1 MSNEE
6 LVAAIQAGDTERI
19 GALWEQV
26 AGLCCWKA
34 KQVMT
39 ALDLRGSSCGVELDD
54 LMQTGYIALA
64 QAVETYQPE
73 HSAFSTWYV
82 YYLKKAF
89 AELTGFHTKQGR
101 LEPLNT
107 LYMSMDAP
115 VSDETDSADYGAFIP
130 DGKAAAVLEAV
141 EDREY
146 REQLHDT
153 MERMLAAMPD
163 NCREV
168 LRLRYYRDMTLSDCG
183 ELLGVGAERVRQ
195 MECRGLRFLRRP
207 QNAATL
213 YSFYDFNFYAGTGA
227 GAFSHS
233 GMSVQERYLIVEEER
248 REREAKRRAE
258 KQAKQQN
265 AVDIATQRAE
275 ERLAAM
281 TPEEKQRLLAA
292 YGYA

>member
-6 LVAAIQAGDTERI
+6 LVAAIQAGEAERM
-19 GALWEQV
+19 GGLWEQV

-34 KQVMT
+34 KQVML

-64 QAVETYQPE
+64 QSVETYQPK
-73 HSAFSTWYV
+73 HGAFSTWYV

-107 LYMSMDAP
+107 LYLSMYAP
-115 VSDETDSADYGAFIP
+115 VSDETDSAVYGAFIP

-141 EDREY
+141 EDLEY

-168 LRLRYYRDMTLSDCG
+168 LRLRYYRDLTLSDCG
-183 ELLGVGAERVRQ
+183 QLLGVTPESVRK

-258 KQAKQQN
+258 QQARQNN
-265 AVDIATQRAE
+265 AVDLAAQRAE

-281 TPEEKQRLLAA
+281 TTEEKARLLAA
-292 YGYA
+292 HGF

>member
-6 LVAAIQAGDTERI
+6 LVAAIQAGEAEHM

-34 KQVMT
+34 KQVIT

-54 LMQTGYIALA
+54 LMQTGYLA
-64 QAVETYQPE
+64 MCEAVETFQPE
-73 HSAFSTWYV
+73 QGAFSTWYI

-107 LYMSMDAP
+107 LYLSMDAP
-115 VSDETDSADYGAFIP
+115 VSDETDSADCGAFIP

-183 ELLGVGAERVRQ
+183 QLLGVTPESVRK

-213 YSFYDFNFYAGTGA
+213 YSFYDFNFYAGTGS

-233 GMSVQERYLIVEEER
+233 GMSVQERYLVIQEER

-281 TPEEKQRLLAA
+281 TPEEKSQLLAA

>member
-6 LVAAIQAGDTERI
+6 LAVAIQAGEAERM
-19 GALWEQV
+19 GELWEQV

-34 KQVMT
+34 KQVMM
-39 ALDLRGSSCGVELDD
+39 ALDIRGSSCGVELDD
-54 LMQTGYIALA
+54 LMQTGYLAMA

-73 HSAFSTWYV
+73 HGAFSTWYV

-89 AELTGFHTKQGR
+89 ADLTGFHTKQGR

-107 LYMSMDAP
+107 LYLSMDAP

-183 ELLGVGAERVRQ
+183 QLLGVTPESVRK
-195 MECRGLRFLRRP
+195 MECRGLRFLRKP

-227 GAFSHS
+227 GAFTYS
-233 GMSVQERYLIVEEER
+233 GMSVQERYLIAEEER
-248 REREAKRRAE
+248 RERAEQRRAE
-258 KQAKQQN
+258 KQAKGQN
-265 AVDIATQRAE
+265 AVDLATQRAE
-275 ERLAAM
+275 QRLAAM
-281 TPEEKQRLLAA
+281 TPEEKARLLAA

>member
-1 MSNEE
+1 MSNEG
-6 LVAAIQAGDTERI
+6 LVAAIQAGEAERM

-39 ALDLRGSSCGVELDD
+39 ALDIRGRSCGVELDD

-64 QAVETYQPE
+64 QAVETYQQE
-73 HSAFSTWYV
+73 HGAFSTWYI

-107 LYMSMDAP
+107 LYLSMDAP

-130 DGKAAAVLEAV
+130 DGKAAAVLEVV
-141 EDREY
+141 EDLEY

-183 ELLGVGAERVRQ
+183 QLLGVTPESVRK

-213 YSFYDFNFYAGTGA
+213 YSFYDFNFYAGTGS

-258 KQAKQQN
+258 QQARQNN
-265 AVDIATQRAE
+265 AVDLAAQRAE
-275 ERLAAM
+275 QRVAAM
-281 TPEEKQRLLAA
+281 TPEEKQRLLEA

>member
-6 LVAAIQAGDTERI
+6 LVAAIQAGEADRMAE
-19 GALWEQV
+19 LWEQV

-64 QAVETYQPE
+64 QAVETFQPE
-73 HSAFSTWYV
+73 HGAFSTWYV

-101 LEPLNT
+101 IEPLNT
-107 LYMSMDAP
+107 LYLSMDAP
-115 VSDETDSADYGAFIP
+115 VSDETDSAGYGAFIP

-153 MERMLAAMPD
+153 MERMLASMPD

-168 LRLRYYRDMTLSDCG
+168 IRLRYYRDMTLSDCG
-183 ELLGVGAERVRQ
+183 QLLGVTPESVRK

-213 YSFYDFNFYAGTGA
+213 YSFYDFNFYAGTGS

-233 GMSVQERYLIVEEER
+233 GMSVQERYLVIQEER
-248 REREAKRRAE
+248 RTRAEQQRAE
-258 KQAKQQN
+258 KQARQNN
-265 AVDIATQRAE
+265 AVDLAAQRAE
-275 ERLAAM
+275 QRVAAM
-281 TPEEKQRLLAA
+281 TTEEKSQLLAA

>member
-6 LVAAIQAGDTERI
+6 LAEAIQAGEAERM
-19 GALWEQV
+19 GELWEQV
-26 AGLCCWKA
+26 AGLCWWKS

-39 ALDLRGSSCGVELDD
+39 ALDLRGSSCGVEIED

-64 QAVETYQPE
+64 QAVDTYQPE
-73 HSAFSTWYV
+73 HGTFSTWYV

-107 LYMSMDAP
+107 LYLSMDAP

-146 REQLHDT
+146 RDQLHDT
-153 MERMLAAMPD
+153 MERMLAAMPG

-168 LRLRYYRDMTLSDCG
+168 IRLRYYRDMTLADCG
-183 ELLGVGAERVRQ
+183 QLLGVTPESVRK
-195 MECRGLRFLRRP
+195 MECRGLRFLRKP

-227 GAFSHS
+227 GAFTYS
-233 GMSVQERYLIVEEER
+233 GMSVQERYLIAEEER
-248 REREAKRRAE
+248 RERAEQRRAE

-281 TPEEKQRLLAA
+281 TPEEKARLLAA
-292 YGYA
+292 YGF